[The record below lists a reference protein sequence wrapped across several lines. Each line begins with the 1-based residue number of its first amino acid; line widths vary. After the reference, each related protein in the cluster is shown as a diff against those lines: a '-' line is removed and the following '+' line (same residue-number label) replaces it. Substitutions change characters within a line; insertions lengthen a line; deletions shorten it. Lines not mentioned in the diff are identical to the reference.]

1 MKKFLSEHITER
13 NIQNFALS
21 NVRKRGVL
29 KRVEIEEVQFRFPV
43 FRPLKRIHFYDGL
56 NVEVSTSLIDEE
68 LSGLTIDFNEHI
80 LLWRPLY
87 FELTHSIDHES
98 ETAADNSSNVQ
109 DIVDNIVDI
118 RLNTH
123 QDLQDFEPQMR
134 DVKVNWRSTTSLLVP
149 RTPSSLKKQEEVE
162 DHQRMMIGILTATS
176 IIMNCKNEDRIEFG
190 KIGESIYVETAV
202 LRYARIDTTSTRIV
216 ALEFPNIDT
225 IREAERAGRALTRLC
240 SINKSCHKI
249 VDEYFGKF

>member
-87 FELTHSIDHES
+87 FELTHPSNSLYAPKKIFLNLALLISPAHIQHDREIS
-98 ETAADNSSNVQ
+98 DDNN
-109 DIVDNIVDI
+109 
-118 RLNTH
+118 
-123 QDLQDFEPQMR
+123 
-134 DVKVNWRSTTSLLVP
+134 
-149 RTPSSLKKQEEVE
+149 
-162 DHQRMMIGILTATS
+162 
-176 IIMNCKNEDRIEFG
+176 
-190 KIGESIYVETAV
+190 
-202 LRYARIDTTSTRIV
+202 
-216 ALEFPNIDT
+216 
-225 IREAERAGRALTRLC
+225 
-240 SINKSCHKI
+240 
-249 VDEYFGKF
+249 